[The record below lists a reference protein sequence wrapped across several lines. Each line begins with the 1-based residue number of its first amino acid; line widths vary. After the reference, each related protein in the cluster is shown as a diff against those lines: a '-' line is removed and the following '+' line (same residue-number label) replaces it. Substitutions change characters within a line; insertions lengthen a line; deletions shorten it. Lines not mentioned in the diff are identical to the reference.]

1 MDFPSTKRVREQSD
15 STGPQE
21 SSPAA
26 PSAAAATFERQ
37 LSEIGS
43 SGEGDGAMPAASTP
57 QPAQSKG
64 ILRRLSKSPLY
75 SQDAPLILGLEKALI
90 KGGAAKGT
98 ARNNLYSLR
107 SFGQWLFANNK
118 DPIAARLDD
127 EESLTVDARVFEKR
141 PATLLRAIDHLRTS
155 RSTGG
160 IVPIAGRTE
169 LHPYP
174 QDAALIEGYKNDA
187 ATDTGKKD
195 ASKNATALRSFSDYL
210 RENSKKGIAARL
222 SDEALDGD
230 VKSYKRAPGAD
241 SRIGAALAHLRKSQA
256 GAKAMELERHIDSED
271 AALKESRQVGD
282 AAAQHSS
289 SQKAGSWPEE
299 LLPAEGHDQNLLL
312 GPMDEPG
319 PPSAAVGSVNL
330 DCDREEE
337 AASLFRGLCAGDVRR
352 KSPSS
357 PSQRRA
363 NACP

>member
-75 SQDAPLILGLEKALI
+75 SQDAALISGLEKALI
-90 KGGAAKGT
+90 KGGAAEGT
-98 ARNNLYSLR
+98 AQNNLYSLR

-127 EESLTVDARVFEKR
+127 EKSLTADARVFEKR
-141 PATLLRAIDHLRTS
+141 PATLHRAIDHLRTS

-174 QDAALIEGYKNDA
+174 QDAALIEEYKNDA
-187 ATDTGKKD
+187 ATDAGKRD
-195 ASKNATALRSFSDYL
+195 ATALRNFSDYL
-210 RENSKKGIAARL
+210 RDNNRPGIAAGL
-222 SDEALDGD
+222 GTSFDGD
-230 VKSYKRAPGAD
+230 V
-241 SRIGAALAHLRKSQA
+241 
-256 GAKAMELERHIDSED
+256 
-271 AALKESRQVGD
+271 
-282 AAAQHSS
+282 
-289 SQKAGSWPEE
+289 
-299 LLPAEGHDQNLLL
+299 
-312 GPMDEPG
+312 
-319 PPSAAVGSVNL
+319 
-330 DCDREEE
+330 
-337 AASLFRGLCAGDVRR
+337 
-352 KSPSS
+352 
-357 PSQRRA
+357 
-363 NACP
+363 